1 MNTNRELSRIF
12 GEMATMLEMDGVA
25 WKPRAYRT
33 AAESISALDRDIR
46 DIYEEEGKN
55 GVRSIAGI
63 GYSISDHVI
72 EYLRHGSIKHFDQL
86 RKKYPE
92 SLAVLANLPSLGP
105 HRVKALLDNLDVR
118 SAEDLSVA
126 VKAHKVQ
133 KIPGF
138 GAKLEGEIAEALK
151 GGVHARLRLDE
162 AMPIAEEI
170 VAYLH
175 ANAPMK
181 HLYYAGSLRRS
192 KETAGDIDMIAVSS
206 HAERAMDAFT
216 EMPMVEKV
224 LAKGDTKS
232 SVILR
237 EKHIQVDL
245 RIIPP
250 EAYAAALV
258 YFTGSRDH
266 NIALR
271 NVAIKKGYKL
281 SEYGLFKGRSKKPLH
296 LETEDALYKKL
307 GFEYI
312 EPELRENRGELEAAK
327 TGRLPKLVTKSDIKG
342 DLHVHSRFS
351 DGQAPIAHMVKAAE
365 RLGYEYIAI
374 TDHSPS
380 LKIARGLTERRLMEQ
395 WDEID
400 EISERSKIKIL
411 KGAEVDILPDGSLD
425 YPEKVLKRLDV
436 VIGSVHSHFKM
447 DREEMTARI
456 VKALRNPYLVILG
469 HPTGRLINE
478 REGYDADWQQIFKA
492 AADNGKVLEVS
503 AQPDRLDLNDEHILM
518 AKKMGCMFAVNT
530 DSHSVS
536 NLKLMRYGL
545 GQARR
550 GWLAKK
556 DVLNA
561 KSYKELAKFL
571 GSYKTRATSAASR
584 GLRSRMRIPKR
595 LAM

>member
-12 GEMATMLEMDGVA
+12 GEMATMLEMDEVA
-25 WKPRAYRT
+25 WKPRAYET
-33 AAESISALDRDIR
+33 AAESISALDRDVR
-46 DIYEEEGKN
+46 DIYEKEGKN
-55 GVRSIAGI
+55 GIRAIAGI

-72 EYLRHGSIKHFDQL
+72 EYLRYGRIKHFDQL

-92 SLAVLANLPSLGP
+92 SLTVLADLPSLGP
-105 HRVKALLDNLDVR
+105 HRVKALLEELDVR
-118 SAEDLSVA
+118 SEEDLKKA

-138 GAKLEGEIAEALK
+138 GAKLEADIAEALE
-151 GGVHARLRLDE
+151 GGIHERLRLDE

-192 KETAGDIDMIAVSS
+192 KETAGDIDMIAVSA
-206 HAERAMDAFT
+206 HAEKAMDAFT
-216 EMPMVEKV
+216 SMPMVEKV
-224 LAKGDTKS
+224 LGKGDTKS
-232 SVILR
+232 SVVLR

-281 SEYGLFKGRSKKPLH
+281 SEYGLFKGASKKPLH
-296 LETEDALYKKL
+296 LETEEALYKKL
-307 GFEYI
+307 GFSYI

-327 TGRLPKLVTKSDIKG
+327 KGKLPKLITKADIKG

-365 RLGYEYIAI
+365 KLGYEYIAI

-395 WDEID
+395 WEEID
-400 EISERSKIKIL
+400 EIAKKSKIKIL
-411 KGAEVDILPDGSLD
+411 KGAEVDILSDGSLD
-425 YPEKVLKRLDV
+425 YPEKVLKKLDI

-456 VKALRNPYLVILG
+456 VKALKNPYLVILG

-478 REGYDADWQQIFKA
+478 REGYDADWNQVFKA
-492 AADNGKVLEVS
+492 AAENGKVLEAS
-503 AQPDRLDLNDEHILM
+503 AQPSRLDLNDEHILA
-518 AKKMGCMFAVNT
+518 AKKLGCMFAVNT

-550 GWLAKK
+550 GWLTKK
-556 DVLNA
+556 DVLNT
-561 KSYKELAKFL
+561 KSFRELQKFL
-571 GSYKTRATSAASR
+571 DSYKTRAASVATKS
-584 GLRSRMRIPKR
+584 LKSRMRVPKR

>member
-1 MNTNRELSRIF
+1 
-12 GEMATMLEMDGVA
+12 MATMLEMDEVA

-33 AAESISALDRDIR
+33 AAESISALDQDVK
-46 DIYEEEGKN
+46 DIYEKEGKN
-55 GVRSIAGI
+55 GVRSIEGV
-63 GYSISDHVI
+63 GYNISDHVI
-72 EYLRHGSIKHFDQL
+72 EYLKNGSIKHFDQL

-92 SLAVLANLPSLGP
+92 SLTALANLPSLGP
-105 HRVKALLDNLDVR
+105 HRVKALLEDLNVR
-118 SAEDLSVA
+118 SAEDLAAA

-133 KIPGF
+133 KVPGF
-138 GAKLEGEIAEALK
+138 GVKLEEDIAEALE

-162 AMPIAEEI
+162 ALPIAEEI

-206 HAERAMDAFT
+206 SPEKAMDAFT
-216 EMPMVEKV
+216 QMPMVEKI

-232 SVILR
+232 SVILS
-237 EKHIQVDL
+237 EMHIQVDL

-258 YFTGSRDH
+258 YFTGNRDH

-281 SEYGLFKGRSKKPLH
+281 SEYGLFKGSSKKPLH
-296 LETEDALYKKL
+296 LETEEALYKKL
-307 GFEYI
+307 GFSYI

-327 TGRLPKLVTKSDIKG
+327 NGKLPRLVTKTDIKG
-342 DLHVHSRFS
+342 DLHIHSRFS
-351 DGQAPIAHMVKAAE
+351 DGQAPIEHMVKAAE
-365 RLGYEYIAI
+365 KMGYEYIAV

-380 LKIARGLTERRLMEQ
+380 LRIARGLTERRLMQQ
-395 WDEID
+395 WEEID
-400 EISERSKIKIL
+400 EIAKKSKIKIL
-411 KGAEVDILPDGSLD
+411 KGAEVDILSDGTLD
-425 YPEKVLKRLDV
+425 YPEKILKKLDI

-447 DREEMTARI
+447 DKEDMTARL
-456 VKALRNPYLVILG
+456 VKALKNPYLMILG

-478 REGYDADWQQIFKA
+478 REEYDVDWNQVFKA
-492 AADNGKVLEVS
+492 AAENGKILEIN
-503 AQPDRLDLNDEHILM
+503 AQPERLDLNDEHILT
-518 AKKMGCMFAVNT
+518 ARKLGCSFVVNT

-550 GWLAKK
+550 GWLTKK
-556 DVLNA
+556 DVLNT
-561 KSYKELAKFL
+561 KSFKELTKFL
-571 GSYKTRATSAASR
+571 DSFKTQAAKTISKNLKRKTRV
-584 GLRSRMRIPKR
+584 PKR